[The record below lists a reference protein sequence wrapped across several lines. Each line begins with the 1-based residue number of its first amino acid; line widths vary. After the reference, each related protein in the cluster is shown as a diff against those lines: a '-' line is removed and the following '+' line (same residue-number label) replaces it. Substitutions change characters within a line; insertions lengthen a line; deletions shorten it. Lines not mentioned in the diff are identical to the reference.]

1 MGCFIYGLF
10 MRLCFEVRGL
20 ASKEYDIQVLFK
32 YIFIVWIT
40 CHACDNILEI
50 KYGWCFVMEKIRVD
64 GRKNG
69 ELRIIKITRDFN
81 KYAEGS
87 VLVEFGETKLI
98 CTASI
103 DEKVP
108 SFKKG
113 SGEGWVTAEYDMLPR
128 ATLSRKNRDR
138 NVLKINGR
146 SSEIQRLIGR
156 SLRSVMDFKILGERT
171 ITIDCDVIQADGG
184 TRTAAIT
191 GGFVAL
197 MDACSVLVNNKQI
210 SEIPIKD
217 FVAAISVG
225 YVNGNELLDLC
236 YAEDSNATVDM
247 NVVMTATGRLIEV
260 QATGEERPFERKI
273 LDDLL
278 DLAQK
283 GIENIIDIQKNVL
296 LSKEK

>member
-1 MGCFIYGLF
+1 MDG
-10 MRLCFEVRGL
+10 V
-20 ASKEYDIQVLFK
+20 
-32 YIFIVWIT
+32 
-40 CHACDNILEI
+40 
-50 KYGWCFVMEKIRVD
+50 FVVEKIRID
-64 GRKNG
+64 GRKND
-69 ELRIIKITRDFN
+69 ELRKIKITRDFN

-98 CTASI
+98 CTASV

-108 SFKKG
+108 AFKKG

-128 ATLSRKNRDR
+128 ATLTRNTRDR
-138 NVLKINGR
+138 NILKINGR
-146 SSEIQRLIGR
+146 SNEIQRLIGR
-156 SLRSVMDFKILGERT
+156 SLRSVIDFKILGERT

-210 SEIPIKD
+210 NEIPIID

-225 YVNGNELLDLC
+225 YVNGIELLDLC
-236 YAEDSNATVDM
+236 YAEDSKATVDM
-247 NVVMTATGRLIEV
+247 NVVMTASCQLIEV
-260 QATGEERPFERKI
+260 QATGEEHPFDRKI